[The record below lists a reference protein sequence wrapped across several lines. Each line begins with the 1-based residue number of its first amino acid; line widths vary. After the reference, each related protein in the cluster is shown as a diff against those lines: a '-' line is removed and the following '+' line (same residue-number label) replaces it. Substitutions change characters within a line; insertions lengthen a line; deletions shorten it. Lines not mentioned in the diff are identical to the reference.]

1 MRTDTQE
8 ILNHFVYDAEAG
20 VIRVRD
26 DAREA
31 DPRLGAQG
39 RRNRHA
45 GREVCTIVNNTNTG
59 VTRKWISWR
68 GRKIRMGRVAWLL
81 KTGEWPDGLVLHR
94 NGDPMDMRWD
104 NLMLGDKSDMKTLGK
119 LITNPKTKYRGVR
132 EYGGGK
138 REWDELGHRIGS
150 KPKRYKAV
158 GVKKGWKK
166 LTVMGLKTPEVAA
179 WVVEMWRMEVDGA
192 AYRPPPYLLQIMLQ

>member
-45 GREVCTIVNNTNTG
+45 GREVCTIVNNTNC
-59 VTRKWISWR
+59 
-68 GRKIRMGRVAWLL
+68 LL
-81 KTGEWPDGLVLHR
+81 YT
-94 NGDPMDMRWD
+94 
-104 NLMLGDKSDMKTLGK
+104 SDAA
-119 LITNPKTKYRGVR
+119 
-132 EYGGGK
+132 
-138 REWDELGHRIGS
+138 DE
-150 KPKRYKAV
+150 
-158 GVKKGWKK
+158 
-166 LTVMGLKTPEVAA
+166 
-179 WVVEMWRMEVDGA
+179 
-192 AYRPPPYLLQIMLQ
+192 